1 MPSANNS
8 RDGSENDIR
17 YPTPFWVHESVVYEI
32 FPDRFFIG
40 KGKSIQDKA
49 HLYAKRGGILR
60 DWNERPVATGDGRQN
75 RSFYGGDLWGVGERL
90 NYLED
95 LGVNCLYLTPIFLSP
110 SNHKYDSVDYMKVD
124 PQFGGNRALT
134 SLIGK
139 LKERNMRLVLDG
151 VFNHVSSQHR
161 WFVQARRGNRDA
173 MSKFT
178 FYENGHR
185 GWWGADMLP
194 ELNLED
200 LEVRNYITQVVEK
213 YLKMGIDG
221 WRLDC
226 GQDLGPVNN
235 AFIASKVKNV
245 SIEKYVV
252 SELWTYPVGW
262 NMVDGI
268 MNYHF
273 RELVVGYLKRE
284 LDTIG
289 GSLIS
294 VFSDTPNIYGC
305 WNMLDSHDS
314 ERIASMIPDKSLRKL
329 AIVLQFTY
337 PGVPVVYYGSEI
349 GMEGGKDPECRDT
362 MKWDESKWDN
372 DLREFYKKLIEVRKS
387 EVALKVGSFEVLNE
401 DPLIFLRKAPYMLDD
416 IVVGINRD
424 TERKVA
430 VPIKDGRL
438 LDRTRFADILTGE
451 KFSLSSGL
459 LKFDIPEKGFR
470 LLRPLNDTVR
480 GYDQYKRI
488 F

>member
-1 MPSANNS
+1 
-8 RDGSENDIR
+8 
-17 YPTPFWVHESVVYEI
+17 
-32 FPDRFFIG
+32 
-40 KGKSIQDKA
+40 
-49 HLYAKRGGILR
+49 
-60 DWNERPVATGDGRQN
+60 
-75 RSFYGGDLWGVGERL
+75 
-90 NYLED
+90 
-95 LGVNCLYLTPIFLSP
+95 
-110 SNHKYDSVDYMKVD
+110 
-124 PQFGGNRALT
+124 
-134 SLIGK
+134 
-139 LKERNMRLVLDG
+139 
-151 VFNHVSSQHR
+151 NHVSSQHR

-294 VFSDTPNIYGC
+294 AFSDTPNIYGC